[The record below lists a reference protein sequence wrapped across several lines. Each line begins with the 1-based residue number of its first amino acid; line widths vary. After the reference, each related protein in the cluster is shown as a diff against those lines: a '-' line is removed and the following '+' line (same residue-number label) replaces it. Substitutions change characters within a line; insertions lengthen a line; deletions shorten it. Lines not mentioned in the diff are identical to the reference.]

1 MVEAKK
7 SIMNKF
13 KKRRDISTMVN
24 MVGKLKNPA
33 DETMANLKSI
43 EDMLAGNE
51 SGYVIPPISSNIS
64 AVEDDELKDVK
75 KKDQSLTED
84 QKKTL
89 EGAIESGDKKAIRKS
104 GAAGKYKRA
113 AKQDLK
119 AKQKQEID
127 KASETIK
134 FIGEVNRLNP
144 EA

>member
-1 MVEAKK
+1 
-7 SIMNKF
+7 MNKF

-43 EDMLAGNE
+43 EDMLASDEKG
-51 SGYVIPPISSNIS
+51 GYIIPPISSNIS
-64 AVEDDELKDVK
+64 AFEDDKLKNAK
-75 KKDQSLTED
+75 KKDNSLSEE

-89 EGAIESGDKKAIRKS
+89 EGAIETGDKKAIRKS

-119 AKQKQEID
+119 AKQNQDIDEASDMQE
-127 KASETIK
+127 
-134 FIGEVNRLNP
+134 FIEEVTKLNP

>member
-1 MVEAKK
+1 
-7 SIMNKF
+7 MNKF

-43 EDMLAGNE
+43 EDMLASDE

-64 AVEDDELKDVK
+64 VVEDDQLKDSK
-75 KKDQSLTED
+75 QKDKSLSLQED

-89 EGAIESGDKKAIRKS
+89 EEAIESGDKKAIRKS
-104 GAAGKYKRA
+104 DAAGRYKRA

-119 AKQKQEID
+119 SKQKSDID
-127 KASETIK
+127 KVSKTLK
-134 FIGEVNRLNP
+134 TS
-144 EA
+144 